1 MMPFLKCEYIYAFFH
16 RLECDHLKNN
26 PVLLLLFLFITGM
39 WLAQASGLLIIR
51 WMYPGANLT
60 TLTELGAGTPG
71 AWQVVR
77 LVQLLHA
84 CLSMILPAI
93 LAVKWLEGSWFPKS
107 SKWEKSPAGAMI
119 FIPVLLFSLMPLLQ
133 TMYVFNQGLEIP
145 GQLGESLKS
154 MEDQMNGLINGILK
168 DSSPGAMAFNIFL
181 MVVVAAVA
189 EELFFRGALQRF
201 LIKRTGDEH
210 LSIFISA
217 VIFSSVHM
225 QFYGFLPRLTLGI
238 LFGYLYYRT
247 GRLIAPI
254 TGHALFNGL
263 QIGTYYYAA
272 SNGLDTEGGELLLMP
287 VSFTMVSTLLF
298 FLMYYSFHAYTEKK
312 E

>member
-1 MMPFLKCEYIYAFFH
+1 MK
-16 RLECDHLKNN
+16 KN

-39 WLAQASGLLIIR
+39 WLAQVLGMLIVR
-51 WMYPGANLT
+51 WIYPYDNLT

-84 CLSMILPAI
+84 LLSMVFPAI
-93 LAVKWLEGSWFPKS
+93 LALKWVEGSWFPQNSPQDKA
-107 SKWEKSPAGAMI
+107 PAGAMI

-133 TMYVFNQGLEIP
+133 TMYVFNQGLHIP
-145 GQLGESLKS
+145 GQLGESLKA
-154 MEDQMNGLINGILK
+154 MEDQMNGLINGMLK
-168 DSSPGAMAFNIFL
+168 DNSPGAMAFNIFL
-181 MVVVAAVA
+181 MVVVAAFA

-201 LIKRTGDEH
+201 LVKQSGDEH

-225 QFYGFLPRLTLGI
+225 QFYGFMPRLTLGI
-238 LFGYLYYRT
+238 LFGYMYYRT

-254 TGHALFNGL
+254 LAHALFNGL
-263 QIGTYYYAA
+263 QVGTYYYATSKGVDA
-272 SNGLDTEGGELLLMP
+272 GEEELMQLP
-287 VSFTMVSTLLF
+287 AGYTIVSTLLF
-298 FLMYYSFHAYTEKK
+298 LLMYYSFHASTEKK
-312 E
+312 D